1 MVCCI
6 AVCVWYLLAACGIVC
21 VAAAPAPIH
30 PPGEAEGWP
39 AAAAARET
47 ESLCYP
53 GGGGGGGVVVVVWCG
68 GAASCYQTGEMC
80 RTGPAAPRDL
90 LKLHSSHLTLL
101 PRPHCSSGHPPDN
114 NNTFQLR

>member
-1 MVCCI
+1 MVLFLMGSMQWC

-39 AAAAARET
+39 AAAARET

-53 GGGGGGGVVVVVWCG
+53 GGGVVVAVVVVVVVVRPAVTRPGKC
-68 GAASCYQTGEMC
+68 
-80 RTGPAAPRDL
+80 AAPAL
-90 LKLHSSHLTLL
+90 LL
-101 PRPHCSSGHPPDN
+101 PV
-114 NNTFQLR
+114 TY

>member
-6 AVCVWYLLAACGIVC
+6 AVCVWYLLPACGIVC

-53 GGGGGGGVVVVVWCG
+53 GGGGGGVVRWCG
-68 GAASCYQTGEMC
+68 Q
-80 RTGPAAPRDL
+80 
-90 LKLHSSHLTLL
+90 LL
-101 PRPHCSSGHPPDN
+101 PDRGNVPHRPCCSP
-114 NNTFQLR
+114 